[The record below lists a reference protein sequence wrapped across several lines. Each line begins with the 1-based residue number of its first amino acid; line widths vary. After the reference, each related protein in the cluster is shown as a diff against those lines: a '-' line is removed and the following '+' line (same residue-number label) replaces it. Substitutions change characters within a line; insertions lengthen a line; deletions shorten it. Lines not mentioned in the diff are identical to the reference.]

1 MYQIPGQFN
10 SSPTRD
16 SDQLCLLQRR
26 VQVIANYRKTV
37 SVIDNQMTVSV
48 ANNDSQFAS
57 VTDTNKNKSGSQLKP
72 GRAMSLEIFCT
83 DIYKSTI
90 PAGGWVARC
99 VGGRIKQN

>member
-57 VTDTNKNKSGSQLKP
+57 VTDTNKNKTEWSTAQARSHNVSGNFLY
-72 GRAMSLEIFCT
+72 GYL
-83 DIYKSTI
+83 
-90 PAGGWVARC
+90 
-99 VGGRIKQN
+99 